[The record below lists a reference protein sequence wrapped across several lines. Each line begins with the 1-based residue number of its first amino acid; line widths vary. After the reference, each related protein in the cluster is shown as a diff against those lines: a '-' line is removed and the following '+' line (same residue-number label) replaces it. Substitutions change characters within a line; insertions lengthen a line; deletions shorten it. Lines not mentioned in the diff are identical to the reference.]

1 MDIKYKYKKLNQQSK
16 AIVEFFKVSYEDF
29 KKISEDN
36 LFSSAEMF
44 AAELKPAIEEDFSN
58 DRLDILAKEGVTNL
72 KKLVVMSDESKIEYL
87 ERMKDT
93 DINEYK
99 RIKPIMDADIENF
112 DESIIIYMIEYV
124 ERSLYVFA
132 NHVIEQYLTKSIL
145 TMYLE
150 NLDRNIKDFLQEFFN
165 SLPLGIKPKNEK
177 ELKNLSEYMFEYS
190 IKNIDV
196 VYRSNVIKEFF
207 ICDAIEE
214 IDKFSQGITQRM
226 IIAFYDEFKDLLNKE
241 TIKNVNEKIEE
252 NNDTTSGIYKHRSWN
267 DLEKKANDKG
277 YILKRCHGDHGIYEN
292 KDGLVVVI
300 PRGRDIGKG
309 LQIRIMKRLN
319 S

>member
-1 MDIKYKYKKLNQQSK
+1 MDIKYKKLNQQSK
-16 AIVEFFKVSYEDF
+16 AIIEFFKVSFEDF
-29 KKISEDN
+29 KKMNEEN
-36 LFSSAEMF
+36 LFVAADMF
-44 AAELKPAIEEDFSN
+44 AEELKPAIEEDFSN

-72 KKLVVMSDESKIEYL
+72 KKLIVMSDESKIEYL

-93 DINEYK
+93 DIDEYK
-99 RIKPIMDADIENF
+99 RIKPIMDTDIKNF
-112 DESIIIYMIEYV
+112 DEDIIIYMIEYV

-132 NHVIEQYLTKSIL
+132 NHVVEQYLTKSIL

-196 VYRSNVIKEFF
+196 VYKSNVIKEFF

-226 IIAFYDEFKDLLNKE
+226 IIAFYNEFKDLLNKE
-241 TIKNVNEKIEE
+241 IIEDIDEKIED
-252 NNDTTSGIYKHRSWN
+252 NNITSNIYKHRSWN
-267 DLEKKANDKG
+267 DLEREAKNKG
-277 YILKRCHGDHGIYEN
+277 YTLKRCHGDHGIYEN
-292 KDGLVVVI
+292 KDGLIVVI
-300 PRGRDIGKG
+300 PRGREIGKG
-309 LQIRIMKRLN
+309 LQIRIMKRL

>member
-1 MDIKYKYKKLNQQSK
+1 MDIKYKKLNQQSK
-16 AIVEFFKVSYEDF
+16 AIIEFFKVSFEDF
-29 KKISEDN
+29 KKMNEEN
-36 LFSSAEMF
+36 LFVAADMF
-44 AAELKPAIEEDFSN
+44 AEELKPAIEEDFSN

-72 KKLVVMSDESKIEYL
+72 KKLIVMSDESKIEYL

-93 DINEYK
+93 DIDEHK
-99 RIKPIMDADIENF
+99 RIKPIMDTDIKNF
-112 DESIIIYMIEYV
+112 DEDIIIYMIEYV
-124 ERSLYVFA
+124 ERSLYVFV
-132 NHVIEQYLTKSIL
+132 NHVVEQYLTKSIL

-226 IIAFYDEFKDLLNKE
+226 IIAFYNEFKDLLNKE
-241 TIKNVNEKIEE
+241 IIEDIDEKIED
-252 NNDTTSGIYKHRSWN
+252 NNITSNIYKHRSWN
-267 DLEKKANDKG
+267 DLEREAKNKG
-277 YILKRCHGDHGIYEN
+277 YTLKRCHGDHGIYEN
-292 KDGLVVVI
+292 KDGLIVVI

-309 LQIRIMKRLN
+309 LQIRIMKRL

>member
-1 MDIKYKYKKLNQQSK
+1 MDIKYKKLNQQSK
-16 AIVEFFKVSYEDF
+16 AIIEFFKVSFEDF
-29 KKISEDN
+29 KKMNEEN
-36 LFSSAEMF
+36 LFVAADMF
-44 AAELKPAIEEDFSN
+44 AEELKPAIEEDFSN

-72 KKLVVMSDESKIEYL
+72 KKLIVMSDESKIEYL

-93 DINEYK
+93 DIDEYK
-99 RIKPIMDADIENF
+99 RIKPIMDTDIKNF
-112 DESIIIYMIEYV
+112 DEDIIIYMIEYV

-132 NHVIEQYLTKSIL
+132 NHVVEQYLTKSIL

-226 IIAFYDEFKDLLNKE
+226 IIAFYNEFKDLLNKE
-241 TIKNVNEKIEE
+241 IIEDIDEKIED
-252 NNDTTSGIYKHRSWN
+252 NNITSNIYKHRSWN
-267 DLEKKANDKG
+267 DLEREAKNKG
-277 YILKRCHGDHGIYEN
+277 YTLKRCHGDHGIYEN
-292 KDGLVVVI
+292 KDGLIVVI
-300 PRGRDIGKG
+300 PRGREIGKG
-309 LQIRIMKRLN
+309 LQIRIMKRL

>member
-1 MDIKYKYKKLNQQSK
+1 MDIKYKKLNQQSK
-16 AIVEFFKVSYEDF
+16 AIIEFFKVSFEDF
-29 KKISEDN
+29 KKMNEEN
-36 LFSSAEMF
+36 LFVAADMF
-44 AAELKPAIEEDFSN
+44 AEELKPAIEEDFSN

-72 KKLVVMSDESKIEYL
+72 KKLIVMSDESKIEYL

-93 DINEYK
+93 DIDEYK
-99 RIKPIMDADIENF
+99 RIKPIMDTDIKNF
-112 DESIIIYMIEYV
+112 DEDIIIYMIEYV

-132 NHVIEQYLTKSIL
+132 NHVVEQYLTKSIL

-226 IIAFYDEFKDLLNKE
+226 IIAFYNEFKDLLNKE
-241 TIKNVNEKIEE
+241 IIEDIDEKIEG
-252 NNDTTSGIYKHRSWN
+252 NNITSNIYKHRSWN
-267 DLEKKANDKG
+267 DLEREAKNKG

-292 KDGLVVVI
+292 KDGLIVVI
-300 PRGRDIGKG
+300 PRGREIGKG
-309 LQIRIMKRLN
+309 LQIRIMKRL

>member
-1 MDIKYKYKKLNQQSK
+1 MDIKYKKLNQQSK
-16 AIVEFFKVSYEDF
+16 AIIEFFKVSFEDF
-29 KKISEDN
+29 KKMNEEN
-36 LFSSAEMF
+36 LFVAADMF
-44 AAELKPAIEEDFSN
+44 AEELKPAIEEDFSN

-72 KKLVVMSDESKIEYL
+72 KKLIVMSDESKIEYL

-93 DINEYK
+93 DIDEYK
-99 RIKPIMDADIENF
+99 RIKPIMDTDIKNF
-112 DESIIIYMIEYV
+112 DEDKIIYMIEYV

-132 NHVIEQYLTKSIL
+132 NHVVEQYLTKSIL

-226 IIAFYDEFKDLLNKE
+226 IIAFYNEFKDLLNKE
-241 TIKNVNEKIEE
+241 IIEDIDEKIED
-252 NNDTTSGIYKHRSWN
+252 NNITSNIYKHRSWN
-267 DLEKKANDKG
+267 DLEREAKNKG
-277 YILKRCHGDHGIYEN
+277 YTLKRCHGDHGIYEN
-292 KDGLVVVI
+292 KDGLIVVI
-300 PRGRDIGKG
+300 PRGREIGKG
-309 LQIRIMKRLN
+309 LQIRIMKRL

>member
-1 MDIKYKYKKLNQQSK
+1 MDIKYKKLNQQSK
-16 AIVEFFKVSYEDF
+16 AIIEFFKVSFEDF
-29 KKISEDN
+29 KKMNEEN
-36 LFSSAEMF
+36 LFVAADMF
-44 AAELKPAIEEDFSN
+44 AEELKPAIEEDFSN

-72 KKLVVMSDESKIEYL
+72 KKLIVMSDESKIEYL

-93 DINEYK
+93 DIDEYK
-99 RIKPIMDADIENF
+99 RIKPIMDTDIKNF
-112 DESIIIYMIEYV
+112 DEDIIIYMIEYV

-132 NHVIEQYLTKSIL
+132 NHVVEQYLTKSIL

-226 IIAFYDEFKDLLNKE
+226 IISFYNEFKDLLNKE
-241 TIKNVNEKIEE
+241 IIEDIDEKIEG
-252 NNDTTSGIYKHRSWN
+252 NNITSNIYKHRSWN
-267 DLEKKANDKG
+267 DLEREAKNKG

-292 KDGLVVVI
+292 KDGLIVVI
-300 PRGRDIGKG
+300 PRGREIGKG
-309 LQIRIMKRLN
+309 LQIRIMKRL

>member
-1 MDIKYKYKKLNQQSK
+1 MDIKYKKLNQQSK
-16 AIVEFFKVSYEDF
+16 AIIEFFKVSFEDF
-29 KKISEDN
+29 KKMNEEN
-36 LFSSAEMF
+36 LFAAADMF
-44 AAELKPAIEEDFSN
+44 AEEFKPSIEESFSN

-72 KKLVVMSDESKIEYL
+72 KKLIVMSDESKIEYL

-93 DINEYK
+93 DIDEYK
-99 RIKPIMDADIENF
+99 RIKPIMDTDIKNF
-112 DESIIIYMIEYV
+112 DEDIIIYMIEYV

-132 NHVIEQYLTKSIL
+132 NHVVEQYLTKSIL

-226 IIAFYDEFKDLLNKE
+226 IIAFYNEFKDLLNKE
-241 TIKNVNEKIEE
+241 IIEDIDEKIED
-252 NNDTTSGIYKHRSWN
+252 NNITSNIYKHRSWN
-267 DLEKKANDKG
+267 DLEREAKNKG
-277 YILKRCHGDHGIYEN
+277 YTLKRCHGDHGIYEN
-292 KDGLVVVI
+292 KDGLIVVI
-300 PRGRDIGKG
+300 PRGREIGKG
-309 LQIRIMKRLN
+309 LQIRIMKRL